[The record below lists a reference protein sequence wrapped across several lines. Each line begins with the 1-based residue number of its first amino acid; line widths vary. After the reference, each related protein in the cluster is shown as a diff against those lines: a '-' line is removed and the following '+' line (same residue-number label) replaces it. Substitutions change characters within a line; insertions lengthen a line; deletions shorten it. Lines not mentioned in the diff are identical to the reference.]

1 MCTCI
6 ADFKKKESED
16 LILQKTGDK
25 KKSYKLWSL
34 SGGGQCIFY
43 SRKEPTTR
51 IEYREN

>member
-25 KKSYKLWSL
+25 NLTKKNHINF
-34 SGGGQCIFY
+34 G
-43 SRKEPTTR
+43 P
-51 IEYREN
+51 